1 MVLENFK
8 PMKNIYTFLFSLLL
22 LACEN
27 KENNTE
33 TVDNTATK
41 SNIITV
47 TKTQFESENMVL
59 DTLKTFDFSTGITVT
74 GMIDVPPK
82 NKSSISTFVGGYISN
97 TPLLIGDQVKK
108 GQLLVSLKNP
118 EYVEIQQNYLEV
130 AEQLNYLKA
139 EFDRQKTLFDEE
151 ITSEKNYLKAQ
162 STYKSSL
169 ATYNGL
175 KKKLQMMNIGPAAVE
190 QGRITS
196 TINLYAP
203 INGNVTKVN
212 VSNGAYVAPNDV
224 ILEIVDIDH
233 IHLELSAFEKDIMH
247 IKKGQKIRFKIPEA
261 SEKTFEADVHLV
273 GTTIDE
279 TTRRVK
285 VHGHVDKDLA
295 NFIVGMFVEANII
308 TDSKKGIGLPNDA
321 IIEEGKSKYVLV
333 LDEVTTNNY
342 QFKKLKVSIG
352 QQDENATEILNPEAI
367 QNKQIL
373 VNGIGMLLETPTEE

>member
-1 MVLENFK
+1 
-8 PMKNIYTFLFSLLL
+8 MKYIFILLFSLLL
-22 LACEN
+22 LACGN
-27 KENNTE
+27 KENNTG
-33 TVDNTATK
+33 TVDNTTTK

-59 DTLKTFDFSTGITVT
+59 DTLKTFDFSTGIAVT

-175 KKKLQMMNIGPAAVE
+175 KKKLQMMNISPTAVE

-233 IHLELSAFEKDIMH
+233 IHLELSAFEKDIMR

-285 VHGHVDKDLA
+285 VHGHVNKDLA

-308 TDSKKGIGLPNDA
+308 TNSKKGIGLPNDA

-333 LDEVTTNNY
+333 LDQATTDNY

-352 QQDENATEILNPEAI
+352 QQDENVTEILNPETL
-367 QNKQIL
+367 QNKQML